1 MSEISVIG
9 CGLMGSALVRTLAKG
24 GTPLTIWNR
33 TRQKAEAVV
42 QSGVTG
48 VTVADS
54 VGAALE
60 ASPWT
65 IFNIANCADCL
76 TLLENEQRRLR
87 GKIIIELTTGTPHE
101 ARRLGAH
108 ITTAGGRYL
117 DGAIIGYPN
126 LVGTPQLQILC
137 SGDPAAFATCRT
149 MLERLGGVL
158 FLGENPGAASAF
170 DLSCIIPV
178 VPLVVGLL
186 QAVKICRN
194 EGVPLDQY
202 EAFIKKT
209 IPLMVTDILDKA
221 RQEDFATNPDKIE
234 SSVSVMVVIS
244 RLIANYSRDA
254 DIDPEMFDALTRLFE
269 AGVASGRGEHDW
281 VCAADLHTGRRPV
294 SSSGRSENTP

>member
-1 MSEISVIG
+1 MTEISVIG

-24 GTPLTIWNR
+24 ETTLTIWNR
-33 TRQKAEAVV
+33 TRQKAEALV
-42 QSGVTG
+42 QSGAVG

-101 ARRLGAH
+101 ARRLGVH

-137 SGDPAAFATCRT
+137 SGDPTAFVTCRT
-149 MLERLGGVL
+149 MLERLGGV
-158 FLGENPGAASAF
+158 
-170 DLSCIIPV
+170 
-178 VPLVVGLL
+178 PL
-186 QAVKICRN
+186 
-194 EGVPLDQY
+194 
-202 EAFIKKT
+202 
-209 IPLMVTDILDKA
+209 
-221 RQEDFATNPDKIE
+221 
-234 SSVSVMVVIS
+234 
-244 RLIANYSRDA
+244 
-254 DIDPEMFDALTRLFE
+254 
-269 AGVASGRGEHDW
+269 SGREPWSCVRLRSVVH
-281 VCAADLHTGRRPV
+281 HPRRTP
-294 SSSGRSENTP
+294 SGRFTPGGQDLPERRRSPGSV